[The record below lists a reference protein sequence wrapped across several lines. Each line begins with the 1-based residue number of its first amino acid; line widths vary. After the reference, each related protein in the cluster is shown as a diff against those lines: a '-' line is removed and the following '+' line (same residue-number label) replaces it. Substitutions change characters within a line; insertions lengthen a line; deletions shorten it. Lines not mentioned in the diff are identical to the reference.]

1 MRFEKPEAEIWRQG
15 PNKEDMYYQVE
26 RVGRICYAS
35 HSKSD
40 GTLEKAKEF
49 TERMLKS
56 GHGEMLEHAT
66 VYLKMSSITIDNVM
80 KYLRNPYSIVKWTA
94 ELAADKENTWYTYY
108 ITTNLR
114 VIYTGEYDTFI
125 EAYKNGF
132 DKSWE
137 KDLRLFQCDRT
148 EHHEERVTVYMVTD
162 RCTGESFIRHRV
174 FSKARESTR
183 ACNYTREKFSGIS
196 CIWPCWDMTL
206 EQEHTLTCALEMAE
220 KYYNKL
226 IELGWSAEQARIVL
240 PFDIKSPLAM
250 TGSVS
255 QWKEFLEVRADSIVG
270 RAHPQSIEIAS
281 IIREKLKEEGLEL

>member
-1 MRFEKPEAEIWRQG
+1 MRYEKPEAEIWRQG

-66 VYLKMSSITIDNVM
+66 VYLKIDKWLPNIIK
-80 KYLRNPYSIVKWTA
+80 KYQDNPYSICKRA
-94 ELAADKENTWYTYY
+94 GLDDIYYY

-114 VIYTGEYDTFI
+114 VIYTGDYDTFI

-137 KDLRLFQCDRT
+137 EDLKLFQCECT
-148 EHHEERVTVYMVTD
+148 EHHEERVTVYMITD

-183 ACNYTREKFSGIS
+183 ACNYTRERFSGIS

-250 TGSVS
+250 TGTVT
-255 QWKEFLEVRADSIVG
+255 QWKEFLEARADSIVG

-281 IIREKLKEEGLEL
+281 IIREKLKEEGIEL

>member
-1 MRFEKPEAEIWRQG
+1 MKFEKPEAEIWKQG

-35 HSKSD
+35 HNKSD

-66 VYLKMSSITIDNVM
+66 VYLKMSSITVDSVM
-80 KYLRNPYSIVKWTA
+80 KYFRNPYSTVKWTT
-94 ELAADKENTWYTYY
+94 ENHWYTYY

-114 VIYTGEYDTFI
+114 VIYTGDYDTFI
-125 EAYKNGF
+125 KAYKNGF

-137 KDLRLFQCDRT
+137 EDLKLFQCDRT
-148 EHHEERVTVYMVTD
+148 EYHEERVTVYMSLD
-162 RCTGESFIRHRV
+162 RATGESFVRHRV
-174 FSKARESTR
+174 FSNARESTR
-183 ACNYTREKFSGIS
+183 ACNYTRERFSGIS
-196 CIWPCWDMTL
+196 CIWPCWEMTL

-226 IELGWSAEQARIVL
+226 IELGWKAEQARIVL
-240 PFDIKSPLAM
+240 PMDIKSPLAM
-250 TGSVS
+250 TGTVS

-270 RAHPQSIEIAS
+270 RAHPQAIEIS
-281 IIREKLKEEGLEL
+281 EIIREKLKVEGIL